1 MRRRG
6 RGRGV
11 GRGDRGSVTLWSLG
25 ICVAVLALGGVT
37 LDFWRAISG
46 WRSLAASADA
56 AAAAGASGIDEAAF
70 RSSGGTVVQLD
81 PARAEQLAYDSLAA
95 QLDADDIDGYEV
107 TATTESVT
115 VVVEGSV
122 ELTLPQVVTGAGDVA
137 MSVTATADPRPSG

>member
-1 MRRRG
+1 MRPD
-6 RGRGV
+6 
-11 GRGDRGSVTLWSLG
+11 DRGSITLWSLA
-25 ICVAVLALGGVT
+25 ICVGLLALGGVT

-56 AAAAGASGIDEAAF
+56 AAAAGASGIDEGAF
-70 RSSGGTVVQLD
+70 RSSGGSVVQLD
-81 PARAEQLAYDSLAA
+81 PTLAEQLAYDSLAA
-95 QLDADDIDGYEV
+95 QLDSGDIDTYEV

-122 ELTLPQVVTGAGDVA
+122 GLTLPQVVMDDDDIT

>member
-1 MRRRG
+1 MRRD
-6 RGRGV
+6 
-11 GRGDRGSVTLWSLG
+11 DRGSITLWSLA
-25 ICVAVLALGGVT
+25 ICVGLLALGGVT

-56 AAAAGASGIDEAAF
+56 AAAAGASGIDEGAF
-70 RSSGGTVVQLD
+70 RSSGGSVVQLD
-81 PARAEQLAYDSLAA
+81 PTLAEQLAYDSLAA
-95 QLDADDIDGYEV
+95 QLDSGDIDTYEV

-122 ELTLPQVVTGAGDVA
+122 GLTLPQVVMDDDDIT